1 MPEEYNISIMRPYL
15 FPFPLYL
22 LPLTRVPPRGN
33 AISTYQSA
41 APASR
46 PRFIAFLV
54 TPCCHIVVTMWS
66 RGDTIVVTMW
76 SRPWHHVFLN
86 PFRFKQ
92 FHRALFAEKSP
103 QILPL
108 LLAPCSLLH
117 ASRSSPG
124 QTSPPAIVKVLQNTL
139 PNYMS
144 AWADLVHPAGVE
156 RRRVMNLQG
165 PLDLV
170 HPAGVELR

>member
-86 PFRFKQ
+86 PFRFRQ

-103 QILPL
+103 RISPSGRWHGHPARDPDHGLEGHATSLLPASCSMLPAPPPDKPLPL
-108 LLAPCSLLH
+108 LL
-117 ASRSSPG
+117 
-124 QTSPPAIVKVLQNTL
+124 
-139 PNYMS
+139 
-144 AWADLVHPAGVE
+144 
-156 RRRVMNLQG
+156 
-165 PLDLV
+165 
-170 HPAGVELR
+170 